1 MATALLRDALA
12 RASYDA
18 RSVRSLVRADGLE
31 MGPGLAVLRLRPEG
45 EEPLGLLVRL
55 FLGGEDLD
63 AGAAAAALA
72 PAGLDDLIEAGILEP
87 AGDGAVR
94 STVRIDPVRGLL
106 VAADHRRPGP
116 SPGNHVVHP
125 GPPPETLAAL

>member
-18 RSVRSLVRADGLE
+18 GSVRSLARADGLE

-55 FLGGEDLD
+55 FLGGEDRD

-72 PAGLDDLIEAGILEP
+72 PAGLDDLIEARILEP

-94 STVRIDPVRGLL
+94 SNVRIDPVRGLV
-106 VAADHRRPGP
+106 VAADH
-116 SPGNHVVHP
+116 
-125 GPPPETLAAL
+125 